1 MTSEG
6 THHPGQQPDEVSP
19 GAGGPAPYG
28 DRPAQQDSGY
38 GTGAPDL
45 GWAPPPPPAR
55 PNPPAWGAQGE
66 QPAPAW
72 AAQAPQQTD
81 PAQPGQWGPAGG
93 SPQPAWPGAQEQ
105 SGPAWAAA
113 APQPPQQPHP
123 APEQPNWGPAEQAS
137 PAWA

>member
-28 DRPAQQDSGY
+28 DRPAPQDNGY
-38 GTGAPDL
+38 GAGAPDL
-45 GWAPPPPPAR
+45 GWAPPPPSGR

-66 QPAPAW
+66 QQQAPAW

-93 SPQPAWPGAQEQ
+93 SPQPAWPGTQEQ
-105 SGPAWAAA
+105 PVRPPWRQRLPAT
-113 APQPPQQPHP
+113 P
-123 APEQPNWGPAEQAS
+123 GRM
-137 PAWA
+137 